1 MPTLTLLPPG
11 PRAPA
16 AGLHPD
22 RVGLGALA
30 RSEANPTGRPPSAL
44 SVFPSLGRTGDGG
57 SRYRGPGAGG
67 PGGPGRPFPSHF
79 QRKGNEMSLPTRW
92 PSPTGHRTGRS
103 SKHHLGSA
111 GASHKTL
118 SPQTRKS
125 GADAARESEREDGA
139 GTGRGLLVRGQMSAP
154 STVPGRHSANTEGTN
169 RQMTKNRLG

>member
-57 SRYRGPGAGG
+57 SRDRGPGAGG

-79 QRKGNEMSLPTRW
+79 QRKGNEMCLPTRNEAQPHGTQDW
-92 PSPTGHRTGRS
+92 EVQQASPGQCRCESQDSVPPDREEWGRRCQRVR
-103 SKHHLGSA
+103 A
-111 GASHKTL
+111 GG
-118 SPQTRKS
+118 R
-125 GADAARESEREDGA
+125 GGDEERA
-139 GTGRGLLVRGQMSAP
+139 PGTGTNVRTQ
-154 STVPGRHSANTEGTN
+154 HSARTALSKYGRNKQTN
-169 RQMTKNRLG
+169 DKK